1 MQALDKVFKLGIK
14 EATLEMN
21 PDDVTPQYLAD
32 LKNAGI
38 TRASMGVQSFDEQ
51 LLSFMHRA
59 HTRTEAITSL
69 ESLASAGFSS
79 FSVDL
84 IYGNPGQS
92 PEGLALD
99 LETLIQYHPPHVSA
113 YSLTIE
119 PRTRLGKQLELG
131 RLIPAEDDHVAHQF
145 DMVAETL
152 EKHGIL
158 RYEVSNFAR
167 SGHKALHNSAYWTHQ
182 NYLGFGP
189 AAHSFWWDDIASTA
203 RRWSNKANL
212 QAYLQGAWNYPF
224 NEEILHLPVL
234 AEERILL
241 GLRTTEGVSKIELEK
256 RYAFRFSEKQEEYLR
271 KKTAE
276 RKIETEGNY
285 IRLTP
290 LGLKIADAIVL
301 DLLSC

>member
-158 RYEVSNFAR
+158 RYEVSNFAVRVIKR
-167 SGHKALHNSAYWTHQ
+167 SIIRHIGRIKIIWGLVPQRT
-182 NYLGFGP
+182 LFGGM
-189 AAHSFWWDDIASTA
+189 I
-203 RRWSNKANL
+203 
-212 QAYLQGAWNYPF
+212 
-224 NEEILHLPVL
+224 LPVPL
-234 AEERILL
+234 ADGAIKPICRPIYRGHGTIHLTKKYFIYL
-241 GLRTTEGVSKIELEK
+241 YWLRNG
-256 RYAFRFSEKQEEYLR
+256 YF
-271 KKTAE
+271 
-276 RKIETEGNY
+276 
-285 IRLTP
+285 
-290 LGLKIADAIVL
+290 
-301 DLLSC
+301 